1 MKRFAWVLVSISFVV
16 GSSAHAQKEI
26 PKAEG
31 YDQCPLGYINTL
43 GAKCVSSIYCEVVP
57 TYGVACE
64 LG

>member
-1 MKRFAWVLVSISFVV
+1 MKRLAWVLVSISFVF

-43 GAKCVSSIYCEVVP
+43 GTKCVSPI
-57 TYGVACE
+57 
-64 LG
+64 